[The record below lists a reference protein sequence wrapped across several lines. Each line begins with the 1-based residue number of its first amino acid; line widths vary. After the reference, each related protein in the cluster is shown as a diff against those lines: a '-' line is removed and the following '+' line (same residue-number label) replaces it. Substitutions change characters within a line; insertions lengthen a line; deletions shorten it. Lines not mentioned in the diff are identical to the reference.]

1 MPGPHTPCLILEALG
16 VDYKCLWNG
25 SMVEY
30 DECSGP
36 CAVLQM
42 QVQGPHAG
50 HYTEGSS
57 GAYSIPY
64 HIKLLALLIENYPRH
79 IRSS

>member
-1 MPGPHTPCLILEALG
+1 
-16 VDYKCLWNG
+16 
-25 SMVEY
+25 MVEY
-30 DECSGP
+30 DECSVP

-64 HIKLLALLIENYPRH
+64 HIKLLTPLIEDCSRH
-79 IRSS
+79 IRSA